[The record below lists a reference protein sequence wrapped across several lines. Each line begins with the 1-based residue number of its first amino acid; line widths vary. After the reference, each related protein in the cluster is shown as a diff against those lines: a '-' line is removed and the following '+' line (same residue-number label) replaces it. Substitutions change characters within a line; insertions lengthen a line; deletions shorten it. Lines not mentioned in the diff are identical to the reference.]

1 MKKWLKKV
9 TGAGVLAIAA
19 AVAVITAL
27 GTTATLG
34 VANNVNRKITVVE
47 NQITKSCELNEGM
60 KGSLDPTVDLNDKA
74 GIVGGYISEILSTM
88 SGMRDGLAAMV
99 ETIQK
104 TNGVLSGVGGHTENL
119 TRALDSLI
127 PCISQL
133 ADAVQ
138 KGNVASAASVG
149 LLDQINELN
158 DAIAGQMSQMRG
170 KLASSATYKIVFTY
184 AMPVLP

>member
-1 MKKWLKKV
+1 MRERMKKV
-9 TGAGVLAIAA
+9 TGAGVLATAA
-19 AVAVITAL
+19 ALAVITAL

-34 VANNVNRKITVVE
+34 VAGNVNRKISVVE
-47 NQITKSCELNEGM
+47 KQITRSCELNEGM
-60 KGSLDPTVDLNDKA
+60 KASLDPTVDLNDKA
-74 GIVGGYISEILSTM
+74 GVVSGYIAEILKTM

-104 TNGVLSGVGGHTENL
+104 TNGVLSGVGGHTEKL
-119 TRALDSLI
+119 TQALNSLI
-127 PCISQL
+127 PEQL

-138 KGNVASAASVG
+138 KGNIASGASVG

-158 DAIAGQMSQMRG
+158 ASIAGEMSQMRG

>member
-1 MKKWLKKV
+1 MRERMKKV
-9 TGAGVLAIAA
+9 TGAGVLATAA
-19 AVAVITAL
+19 ALAVITAL

-34 VANNVNRKITVVE
+34 VAGNVNRKISVVE
-47 NQITKSCELNEGM
+47 KQITRSCELNEGM
-60 KGSLDPTVDLNDKA
+60 KASLDPTVDLNDKA
-74 GIVGGYISEILSTM
+74 GVVSGYIAEILKTM

-104 TNGVLSGVGGHTENL
+104 TNGVLSGVGGHTEKL
-119 TRALDSLI
+119 TQALNSLI
-127 PCISQL
+127 PCIEQL
-133 ADAVQ
+133 ADAIQ
-138 KGNVASAASVG
+138 KGNVASESSVG

-158 DAIAGQMSQMRG
+158 ASIAGEMSQMRG